1 MGELSR
7 ILFFKVDAFFS
18 VFFYRQNA
26 LFDVGRW
33 TFDVRR
39 SIFSLFEHC
48 EVSYERRLWQPAASL
63 IVKETQKS
71 EYRLRNIE
79 CRISK

>member
-39 SIFSLFEHC
+39 SIFSLFQHC
-48 EVSYERRLWQPAASL
+48 VVSYKRRLWPEKTASL
-63 IVKETQKS
+63 IK
-71 EYRLRNIE
+71 
-79 CRISK
+79 